1 MRIID
6 SDCKDKPITS
16 LTWLTVFGMVALK
29 GFKRCKRWSLRD
41 LDHELA
47 NPWDRSSNLQKLHDD
62 IRNQCAGRLSSQF
75 CGFDSSP
82 QQSGTSRRRKDRN
95 LFHFIC
101 ISMSHCFLKQSH
113 GQTHF
118 LRYTAFHDHN
128 SITTPAQLRLLASAP
143 TANCRRSSKKE
154 PSEVKEEDH
163 SSVKQDEGS
172 DDEEGGEQKDEVDD
186 VQVRDIRYNLETL
199 SKNQSL
205 VGVVNYQSFWF
216 SSYFL
221 TLNVGYINTFFF
233 GPVFMV

>member
-1 MRIID
+1 MNLPTLGIVPATFKSFMMTYVTNVLAD
-6 SDCKDKPITS
+6 FPANS
-16 LTWLTVFGMVALK
+16 VALIVHPN
-29 GFKRCKRWSLRD
+29 R
-41 LDHELA
+41 
-47 NPWDRSSNLQKLHDD
+47 
-62 IRNQCAGRLSSQF
+62 AGHQEGGRT
-75 CGFDSSP
+75 
-82 QQSGTSRRRKDRN
+82 GTF
-95 LFHFIC
+95 FHFIC